1 MIRETPSGFLLSYG
15 ALELPF
21 SIENSKRKSVA
32 ISVHPDRS
40 LRVVA
45 PHDAD
50 VATVL
55 KRVDG
60 KASWIARQWRAFSPA
75 TAQPTRDRHGYFAGE
90 THWYLGR
97 AYRLK
102 LLPLDGAIEA
112 NTPIESDGRAGVT
125 LEGRF
130 LWVRAKTREA
140 ESEEARAA
148 RVERLLTAWYRD
160 RAHEVF
166 DVWLEKCLARTRSL
180 ELGATPTWEVRR
192 MEKRW
197 GSCTADG
204 KLMLGLD
211 LIKMPVDC
219 IEYVIFHEL
228 CHLQVPHHG
237 PEFYR
242 LLGRFLPDWK
252 ERKSKLEEW
261 GEKI

>member
-1 MIRETPSGFLLSYG
+1 MIRETPSGFVLSYG

-21 SIENSKRKSVA
+21 SIESSARKSVA

-45 PHDAD
+45 PRGAD
-50 VATVL
+50 VPTVL
-55 KRVDG
+55 KRVEG
-60 KASWIARQWRAFSPA
+60 KARWIARQWRFFSPA
-75 TAQPTRDRHGYFAGE
+75 TAELASDRHGYFAGE

-102 LLPLDGAIEA
+102 MLPLEREESGADA
-112 NTPIESDGRAGVT
+112 MRAGVT

-130 LWVRAKTREA
+130 LWVRAKAPDEEA
-140 ESEEARAA
+140 EEARAA
-148 RVERLLTAWYRD
+148 RVQRLLTAWYRE
-160 RAHEVF
+160 RAHEVYAL
-166 DVWLEKCLARTRSL
+166 WLEKCLAQSRSL
-180 ELGATPTWEVRR
+180 ELGAAPTWEVRR

-197 GSCTADG
+197 GSCTPDG

-211 LIKMPVDC
+211 LVKTPVDC
-219 IEYVIFHEL
+219 IEYVLFHEL
-228 CHLQVPHHG
+228 CHLKVPHHG

-242 LLGRFLPDWK
+242 LLSRFLPDWK
-252 ERKSKLEEW
+252 ARKAKLEEW

>member
-1 MIRETPSGFLLSYG
+1 MIRETSSGFILSYG

-21 SIENSKRKSVA
+21 NIENSKRKSVA

-40 LRVVA
+40 LSVVA
-45 PHDAD
+45 PHGAD

-55 KRVDG
+55 KRVDA
-60 KASWIARQWRAFSPA
+60 KARWIATQWRGFSPA
-75 TAQPTRDRHGYFAGE
+75 TAQPANDRHGYFAGE

-102 LLPLDGAIEA
+102 LIQLHDG
-112 NTPIESDGRAGVT
+112 ESERAGVT
-125 LEGRF
+125 LEDQF
-130 LWVRAKTREA
+130 LWVRAQSPYD
-140 ESEEARAA
+140 ESEASRTE
-148 RVERLLTAWYRD
+148 RVQKSLTEWYRE

-166 DVWLEKCLARTRSL
+166 ALWLEKCLAGARSL
-180 ELGATPTWEVRR
+180 ELSAPPTWEVRR

-197 GSCTADG
+197 GSCTAGG

-211 LIKMPVDC
+211 LVKTPVDC
-219 IEYVIFHEL
+219 IEYVLFHEL
-228 CHLQVPHHG
+228 CHLQIPHHG

-242 LLGRFLPDWK
+242 LLSRFLPDWK
-252 ERKSKLEEW
+252 ARKAKLEEW